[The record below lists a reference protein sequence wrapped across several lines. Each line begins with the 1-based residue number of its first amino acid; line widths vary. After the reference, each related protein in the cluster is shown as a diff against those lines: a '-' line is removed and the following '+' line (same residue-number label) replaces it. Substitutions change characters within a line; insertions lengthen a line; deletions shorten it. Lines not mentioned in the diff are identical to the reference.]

1 MVLASVLAVLGIIA
15 SMVLPVPYVVISPGP
30 LFNTLGE
37 YSGTRVVS
45 ITGTQTYP
53 TDGQLDMTTVSERG
67 GPYGPLTLGEAVVA
81 YFRASDAVVPK
92 ELLFP
97 PGESSEQS
105 KARSA
110 ADFDAAQSNAV
121 AAALGALDIPVTER
135 PLVVTVVTDSPA
147 DGALEPGDVIL
158 ELAGQP
164 AGSTD
169 EAVAKVRATPPGTV
183 LPVVVERDGARKD
196 VRVTVGANP
205 KDAAAGY
212 LGVSLKSQFTGPFE
226 VDFALEGVGGPSAG
240 LIFALTIVDEL
251 TPESLTGGEVI
262 AGTGTIDPDGKVG
275 AIGGIGQKMAAA
287 KDGGAE
293 LFLAPRDNCDVV
305 RESTPAGLRVAAV
318 STLDEALAALAAHRE
333 GKPVPAC

>member
-1 MVLASVLAVLGIIA
+1 MMLASALAVAGIIG
-15 SMVLPVPYVVISPGP
+15 SMVLPVPYVVVSPGP

-45 ITGTQTYP
+45 ISGTQTYP
-53 TDGQLDMTTVSERG
+53 TDGALDMTTVSERG
-67 GPYGPLTLGEAVVA
+67 GPYGPLTLAEAVVA
-81 YFRASDAVVPK
+81 YFSAADAVVPR

-97 PGESSEQS
+97 PGESGEQS

-135 PLVVTVVTDSPA
+135 PLVVSVVTGGPA
-147 DGALEPGDVIL
+147 DGAIEPGDVIL

-164 AGSTD
+164 AGST
-169 EAVAKVRATPPGTV
+169 EETVAKVRATAPGTV
-183 LPVVVERDGARKD
+183 LPAVVERDGARKD
-196 VRVTVGANP
+196 VQVTVGANP
-205 KDAAAGY
+205 TDAAAGY
-212 LGVSLKSQFTGPFE
+212 LGVTLKSQYSGPFE

-240 LIFALTIVDEL
+240 MIFALAIVDEL

-262 AGTGTIDPDGKVG
+262 AGTGTIDPQGKVG

-287 KDGGAE
+287 KEGGAQ
-293 LFLAPRDNCDVV
+293 LFLAPRDNCDTV
-305 RESTPAGLRVAAV
+305 REATPEGLAVAAV
-318 STLDEALAALAAHRE
+318 ATLDEALAALAAHRD